1 MQRPQL
7 VIREEL
13 GRYIIAVVYRERK
26 FIGEFVSHALRT
38 ASTLHQYKVVNVCIY
53 VTNGR
58 RWSCRTRVAVSELK
72 AEIERVHCTLFQS
85 FG

>member
-13 GRYIIAVVYRERK
+13 GLYIIAVVYRERK
-26 FIGEFVSHALRT
+26 FIGEFVSDALPA

-53 VTNGR
+53 VTSGR
-58 RWSCRTRVAVSELK
+58 RWSCRTRVYS
-72 AEIERVHCTLFQS
+72 RVRA
-85 FG
+85 